1 MYTDRTFIVYL
12 KYYHTNSLPM
22 QKRETDIVYYS
33 NKRQDYIF
41 GTIFLFITCAFIIFS
56 FLFISDG
63 IKAVRIESAK
73 DSTIGSIAGFVLIS
87 LLFVTITMLFG
98 IRAYANLFKKIEI
111 ARLADDGL
119 FFSEMKGQ
127 MQIHKNYVAY
137 ANIGRAY
144 IKKNKLTGSTVIIE
158 SNDEIPVPLGYI
170 NTFLSLANKEAL
182 IESINERVNT
192 TSASALTQP
201 E

>member
-1 MYTDRTFIVYL
+1 M
-12 KYYHTNSLPM
+12 K
-22 QKRETDIVYYS
+22 KRETDIIYYS

-56 FLFISDG
+56 YLFISDG
-63 IKAVRIESAK
+63 IRAVHTNPAGEGI
-73 DSTIGSIAGFVLIS
+73 IGSISGLVLIS
-87 LLFVTITMLFG
+87 LLFIMATMLFG
-98 IRAYANLFKKIEI
+98 IRAYVNLFKKIEI
-111 ARLADDGL
+111 ARLADEGL

-144 IKKNKLTGSTVIIE
+144 MRKSRLTGSTVVIE
-158 SNDEIPVPLGYI
+158 SNDEIPAPLGYI
-170 NTFLSLANKEAL
+170 NSLLSLANKEAL
-182 IESINERVNT
+182 IENLNNRLSKKTEQ
-192 TSASALTQP
+192 AQP

>member
-1 MYTDRTFIVYL
+1 M
-12 KYYHTNSLPM
+12 K
-22 QKRETDIVYYS
+22 KRETDIIYYS

-63 IKAVRIESAK
+63 IKAFRTGSAEE
-73 DSTIGSIAGFVLIS
+73 STIGSIAGFVLIS
-87 LLFVTITMLFG
+87 LLFVIITMLFG

-111 ARLADDGL
+111 ARLADEGL
-119 FFSEMKGQ
+119 FFSETKGQ
-127 MQIHKNYVAY
+127 MQMHKNYVSY

-144 IKKNKLTGSTVIIE
+144 IKKNKFTGSTVIIE
-158 SNDEIPVPLGYI
+158 SNDEVPVPLGYI
-170 NTFLSLANKEAL
+170 NSFLSLANKEAL
-182 IESINERVNT
+182 LESINDRVSKI
-192 TSASALTQP
+192 SAPTQS

>member
-1 MYTDRTFIVYL
+1 
-12 KYYHTNSLPM
+12 M
-22 QKRETDIVYYS
+22 QKRKTDIVYYS

-41 GTIFLFITCAFIIFS
+41 GTIFLLITCVFIIFS

-63 IKAVRIESAK
+63 IKAVRIEWAE
-73 DSTIGSIAGFVLIS
+73 DSTIGSIAGLVLIS
-87 LLFVTITMLFG
+87 LLFVIITILFG

-144 IKKNKLTGSTVIIE
+144 IKKNRLTGSTVIIE

-170 NTFLSLANKEAL
+170 NSFLSLANKEAL
-182 IESINERVNT
+182 IESINDRVNKI
-192 TSASALTQP
+192 SVPTQP

>member
-1 MYTDRTFIVYL
+1 
-12 KYYHTNSLPM
+12 M